1 MTSPDVFD
9 DDFLLESKLAREL
22 YHRYAEPEPI
32 LDYYSRFAP
41 QELANNRAFRSI
53 AELWLE
59 RDVGKWRAMRANGIG
74 ERFCG
79 GDASDFEKFEAWAAT
94 VSKTLGN
101 PLHVFTHLELGR
113 FFQIRRYLDVASARD
128 IFEAANRALGADLYR
143 ARALLERARVVVVC
157 TADDAADSL
166 EHHVAHARSKGAET
180 LRVYPTFSAD
190 AALAVGHPARF
201 RAWLE
206 RLGATAGGSVR
217 TYDQLLAALEKR
229 HAHFHQTGCRLS
241 HHALE
246 RAPAADYSLTDARFA
261 FERAFSGTP
270 VTGEEAS
277 RYQAALLHELA
288 LLDHRRGWV
297 QALYL
302 GLRRDEST
310 RLLEV
315 GGTGRGFD
323 AVSDEPQVATLARFF
338 DALDRKHQLGR
349 TVVYAAN
356 PAHAEPFVAL
366 LGAFQDGAV
375 PGKLQLGSAWSL
387 AGAAAG
393 LRRELE
399 AVAGGGI
406 LARFTGTASGAH
418 SLLSVS
424 RHEYFRRV
432 LCDWL
437 ATGAERSLF
446 PADEAQL
453 GELVRDLC
461 FRNARDY
468 FRFDLPH
475 GDGAP
480 RSAAS
485 GRGSGF

>member
-22 YHRYAEPEPI
+22 YHRYAEGEPI
-32 LDYYSRFAP
+32 LDYHTRLSV
-41 QELANNRAFRSI
+41 QDLAANRAFRSI
-53 AELWLE
+53 TELWLHA
-59 RDVGKWRAMRANGIG
+59 DSAKWRAMRANGIG
-74 ERFCG
+74 ERFCS
-79 GDASDFEKFEAWAAT
+79 GDAPDYEKFDAWAAT
-94 VSKTLGN
+94 VSKLLGH
-101 PLHVFTHLELGR
+101 PLHLFTHLELAR
-113 FFQIRRYLDVASARD
+113 VFQIRRYLDVASARD
-128 IFEAANRALGADLYR
+128 IFEATSRALGSDFYR
-143 ARALLERARVVVVC
+143 TRGLCERARVVVVC
-157 TADDAADSL
+157 TTDDAADLL

-190 AALAVGHPARF
+190 AALAVDEPGRF

-206 RLGATAGGSVR
+206 RLGAAAGGSVR
-217 TYDQLLAALEKR
+217 SYDQLLAALEKR

-241 HHALE
+241 HHVLE

-261 FERAFSGTP
+261 FERASTGTP
-270 VTGEEAS
+270 VTGEEAR

-297 QALYL
+297 QQLHL

-310 RLLEV
+310 RLLEL
-315 GGTGRGFD
+315 GGPGRGFD
-323 AVSDEPQVATLARFF
+323 AVSDEPQVAALARFL
-338 DALDRKHQLGR
+338 DALDRKHQLSR
-349 TVVYAAN
+349 TIVYAAN
-356 PAHAEPFVAL
+356 PAHVEPLVAL
-366 LGAFQDGAV
+366 FGAFQDGAV
-375 PGKLQLGSAWSL
+375 PGKFQLGNAWSL

-393 LRRELE
+393 LGRELA
-399 AVAGGGI
+399 AVAGGSL
-406 LARFTGTASGAH
+406 LARFTGTSSGAQ

-424 RHEYFRRV
+424 RHEYFRRI
-432 LCDWL
+432 LCDFV
-437 ATGAERSLF
+437 ASSAERGLL

-453 GELVRDLC
+453 GELVRDLS

-475 GDGAP
+475 GDRAP

-485 GRGSGF
+485 SRGGF